1 MPLHVAG
8 IVGAAAGQRDAVI
21 DDIARTPAAAPARGW
36 AGLLALEGVFRGD
49 AAFLFG
55 VPGGAWRVVSARGG
69 SRMVGTRR
77 GRRTVAGVSSA
88 VAAAREAWRGAEEQQ
103 REQQRSHGAESV
115 RCGCELR
122 KGLAADQR
130 G

>member
-69 SRMVGTRR
+69 TRMVGTRR
-77 GRRTVAGVSSA
+77 GRRTVAGVSAASA
-88 VAAAREAWRGAEEQQ
+88 RRNGAEEQQ

-115 RCGCELR
+115 RRRCELR